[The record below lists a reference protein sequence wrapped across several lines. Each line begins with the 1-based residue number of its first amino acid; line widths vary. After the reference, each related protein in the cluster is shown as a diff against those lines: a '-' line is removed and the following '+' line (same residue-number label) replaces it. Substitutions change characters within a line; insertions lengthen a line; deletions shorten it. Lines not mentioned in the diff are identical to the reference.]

1 MKGSAMTTRT
11 IPALLFTIL
20 SIAICNQA
28 TPSAQP
34 KGERVTVTGEVV
46 EMWCYLEAGDR
57 GAAKKACATACAKA
71 GNPIALVDDTGQLFV
86 LAGLKSHQP
95 AQELLLGKMSER
107 VTVTGTLVKNPNA
120 QMIYIDT
127 VK

>member
-1 MKGSAMTTRT
+1 MNTPRV
-11 IPALLFTIL
+11 L
-20 SIAICNQA
+20 SVTFSIVLAGIFNTA
-28 TPSAQP
+28 VPMAQP

-71 GNPIALVDDTGQLFV
+71 WNPIALVDDTGQLFV

-95 AQELLLGKMSER
+95 AQELLLGRMSER
-107 VTVTGTLVKNPNA
+107 VTITGTLVKNPNV
-120 QMIYIDT
+120 QMIYIDS
-127 VK
+127 VR

>member
-1 MKGSAMTTRT
+1 MKTSKLFSLAISTVLV
-11 IPALLFTIL
+11 ALFTT
-20 SIAICNQA
+20 AV
-28 TPSAQP
+28 PMAQP

-71 GNPIALVDDTGQLFV
+71 GNPIALVDDKGELYL

-95 AQELLLGKMSER
+95 AQELLLDKLSER

-120 QMIYIDT
+120 RMIYIES
-127 VK
+127 VR

>member
-1 MKGSAMTTRT
+1 MKTPRV
-11 IPALLFTIL
+11 L
-20 SIAICNQA
+20 SVMFSIVLAGIFSTA
-28 TPSAQP
+28 VPMAQP

-71 GNPIALVDDTGQLFV
+71 GNPIALVDDQGQLFV

-107 VTVTGTLVKNPNA
+107 VTITGTLVKNPNA
-120 QMIYIDT
+120 QMIYIDA
-127 VK
+127 VR

>member
-1 MKGSAMTTRT
+1 MRNPT
-11 IPALLFTIL
+11 LLSFVISTVLVGIF
-20 SIAICNQA
+20 A
-28 TPSAQP
+28 TAVPMAQP

-71 GNPIALVDDTGQLFV
+71 GNPIALVDDKGQLFV

-95 AQELLLGKMSER
+95 AQELLLDKMSES
-107 VTVTGTLVKNPNA
+107 VTITGTLVKNANT
-120 QMIYIDT
+120 QMIYIES
-127 VK
+127 VR

>member
-1 MKGSAMTTRT
+1 MKTPRV
-11 IPALLFTIL
+11 L
-20 SIAICNQA
+20 SVMFSIVLAGIFSTA
-28 TPSAQP
+28 VPMAQP

-71 GNPIALVDDTGQLFV
+71 GNPIALVDDQGQLFV

-107 VTVTGTLVKNPNA
+107 VTITGTLVKNPNA
-120 QMIYIDT
+120 KMIYIDA
-127 VK
+127 VR

>member
-1 MKGSAMTTRT
+1 MTSPKLLSVAISTVLVT
-11 IPALLFTIL
+11 IFTTAVPL
-20 SIAICNQA
+20 
-28 TPSAQP
+28 AQP

-46 EMWCYLEAGDR
+46 EMWCFLEAGDR

-71 GNPIALVDDTGQLFV
+71 GNPIALVDDKGRLFV

-95 AQELLLGKMSER
+95 AQELLLDKMSER

-127 VK
+127 VR

>member
-1 MKGSAMTTRT
+1 MRY
-11 IPALLFTIL
+11 PQLL
-20 SIAICNQA
+20 SIAFTA
-28 TPSAQP
+28 TLVTVFTIASPFAQP

-71 GNPIALVDDTGQLFV
+71 GNPVALVDDKGELYL

-95 AQELLLGKMSER
+95 AQELLLDKMSER
-107 VTVTGTLVKNPNA
+107 VTVTGTLVKNARA
-120 QMIYIDT
+120 QMIYIET
-127 VK
+127 VR

>member
-1 MKGSAMTTRT
+1 MKTPRV
-11 IPALLFTIL
+11 L
-20 SIAICNQA
+20 SVAFSIVLAGIFA
-28 TPSAQP
+28 TAVPMAQP

-71 GNPIALVDDTGQLFV
+71 GNPIALVDDKGQLFV

-95 AQELLLGKMSER
+95 AQELLLDKMSER
-107 VTVTGTLVKNPNA
+107 VTLTGTLVKNANA
-120 QMIYIDT
+120 QMIYIES
-127 VK
+127 VR

>member
-1 MKGSAMTTRT
+1 MKT
-11 IPALLFTIL
+11 PAFL
-20 SIAICNQA
+20 SVAISFVLVGIFA
-28 TPSAQP
+28 TAAPLAQP

-71 GNPIALVDDTGQLFV
+71 GNPVALVDDQGQLFV

-95 AQELLLGKMSER
+95 AQQLLLDKMSER
-107 VTVTGTLVKNPNA
+107 VTLTGTLVKNPNA
-120 QMIYIDT
+120 QMLYIES
-127 VK
+127 VR